1 MLSQAKWEYWL
12 QMNRESLLGRLKSD
26 GDSWDVIVIGGGA
39 TGLGIALDSASRGYR
54 TALLEQADFGEGT
67 SSRSTKLV
75 HGGVRYLRGGEV
87 GLVRESLRERG
98 LLLKNA
104 PTLVHPMPFLVPA
117 YRWYERLYYGIGLTL
132 YDLLAG
138 KLGINSTGHLD
149 RGEALE
155 RIPNLRKE
163 GLYGGTLYWDGQF
176 DDARLAVAIAKGAAD
191 HGAAVVNHC
200 RVESLQREDGKI
212 VGVNA
217 RDELTG
223 DEVSLRSRVV
233 VNATGVFSDQVRR
246 MDNSEAKAII
256 KTSQGIHLVL
266 DGDFLG
272 SDHAIMIPSTD
283 DGRVLFAIPWLN
295 RVVIGTTDTGGV
307 DIELRPKALED
318 EIEYLLEHMG
328 RYLARAPRLEDVRS
342 VFAGLRPL
350 VRPAGSSGDTSKISR
365 NHEIFVSEGG
375 LMTIAGGKWTT
386 YRYMAEEAVDRAA
399 ELADLESRPCVTGE
413 IELGSEGVGLSGAE
427 RIGDSLPYSWN
438 DVERAVKEEM
448 AMTVDDVV
456 SRRTRALFL
465 DLKAAEEMAPKI
477 AERMADV
484 LGKGDDW
491 ISAQLASFEDIASAY
506 RPPTSQ
512 SPSSAESEGS

>member
-1 MLSQAKWEYWL
+1 
-12 QMNRESLLGRLKSD
+12 MNRESLLGRLKSD

-283 DGRVLFAIPWLN
+283 DGRVLFAIPWLD

-318 EIEYLLEHMG
+318 EFEYLLEHMG
-328 RYLARAPRLEDVRS
+328 
-342 VFAGLRPL
+342 
-350 VRPAGSSGDTSKISR
+350 
-365 NHEIFVSEGG
+365 
-375 LMTIAGGKWTT
+375 
-386 YRYMAEEAVDRAA
+386 
-399 ELADLESRPCVTGE
+399 
-413 IELGSEGVGLSGAE
+413 
-427 RIGDSLPYSWN
+427 
-438 DVERAVKEEM
+438 
-448 AMTVDDVV
+448 
-456 SRRTRALFL
+456 
-465 DLKAAEEMAPKI
+465 
-477 AERMADV
+477 
-484 LGKGDDW
+484 
-491 ISAQLASFEDIASAY
+491 
-506 RPPTSQ
+506 
-512 SPSSAESEGS
+512 